1 MGNVEKQAQNRALG
15 GKSCT
20 ENQALAEVLFSK
32 PYLWRFIVGYLNM
45 AITMSFGAGL
55 GLVIGSVVYGF
66 KKK

>member
-1 MGNVEKQAQNRALG
+1 MSDNLNKFYAFAPAIGLLFGVVAALII
-15 GKSCT
+15 
-20 ENQALAEVLFSK
+20 AVLAN
-32 PYLWRFIVGYLNM
+32 LNM